1 MDFSVSGLGCRSQ
14 ATWLV
19 IGEPGQLDG
28 YICLLMHTTVLI
40 VCKYNSNLSK
50 HFF

>member
-1 MDFSVSGLGCRSQ
+1 MDFSVSGSECRSQ

-28 YICLLMHTTVLI
+28 YIMHTTVLI
-40 VCKYNSNLSK
+40 VCKCNSNLSK